1 MVFFRCS
8 CTCIYLQHWWLQT
21 LDTYLPNMT
30 HVLNMEESF
39 FKKIVIYNPSMIF
52 TWMRLIFYCETWLN
66 NYSLTKMGNIQVLN
80 NMQRI
85 DTKAFKWLR
94 ICTFFLDHNLFLR
107 ARTASSNFVL
117 SSPSCLRAETVC
129 TKISVIE

>member
-1 MVFFRCS
+1 
-8 CTCIYLQHWWLQT
+8 
-21 LDTYLPNMT
+21 
-30 HVLNMEESF
+30 
-39 FKKIVIYNPSMIF
+39 
-52 TWMRLIFYCETWLN
+52 
-66 NYSLTKMGNIQVLN
+66 MGNIQVLN

-117 SSPSCLRAETVC
+117 SSPSCLRALRLSAQ
-129 TKISVIE
+129 KYLSLSKF